1 VFYAGRF
8 LREGAMYEGQHPA
21 LVTMDEWERVQAVL
35 AREGG
40 ARYRKH
46 AYAYTGMI
54 RCGRCGSR
62 ITAEVSK
69 GQSGM
74 GHYVY
79 YHCTNRHGVC
89 DKKGVTEKELERQI
103 VSSLEGV
110 RLNPQVEELLADV
123 IGRWQAEPGREAEK
137 RYAQLHRTLEA
148 ARSQQRE
155 LIGLRLKKL
164 IDDEL
169 LQAEQERLTGEI
181 LGLEREVGRLGT
193 AMTRQVESA
202 VRSIH
207 FAAHARARFEA
218 GAPQTRRQI
227 FQTLGVSFVLA
238 GRDLRIERH
247 PLLEFLGE
255 HREALNALPVT
266 EKSATEKARERGT
279 DSARFEPVK
288 NGSGSTKKTPFLA
301 SVSFGGADRTLTE
314 LCRQIIGVAG
324 PLPEPFPS
332 FV

>member
-1 VFYAGRF
+1 
-8 LREGAMYEGQHPA
+8 
-21 LVTMDEWERVQAVL
+21 
-35 AREGG
+35 
-40 ARYRKH
+40 
-46 AYAYTGMI
+46 MI

-69 GQSGM
+69 GQSGK

-89 DKKGVTEKELERQI
+89 DKKGVTEKDLERQI
-103 VSSLEGV
+103 VASLEGV

-123 IGRWQAEPGREAEK
+123 IERWQEEPGREVEA

-169 LQAEQERLTGEI
+169 LQTEQERLTGEI
-181 LGLEREVGRLGT
+181 LGLEREAGRLGT

-202 VRSIH
+202 VRSVH

-218 GAPQTRRQI
+218 GDSQTRRQI
-227 FQTLGVSFVLA
+227 FQSLGVSFVLT
-238 GRDLRIERH
+238 GKDLRIERH

-255 HREALNALPVT
+255 HRAALNALT
-266 EKSATEKARERGT
+266 AAEKASLLGGA
-279 DSARFEPVK
+279 DSGEFEPRK
-288 NGSGSTKKTPFLA
+288 TGSGSTKKTSFST
-301 SVSFGGADRTLTE
+301 SVSFGGADRALTE
-314 LCRQIIGVAG
+314 ICREIITIARNT
-324 PLPEPFPS
+324 PELFPTLP
-332 FV
+332 